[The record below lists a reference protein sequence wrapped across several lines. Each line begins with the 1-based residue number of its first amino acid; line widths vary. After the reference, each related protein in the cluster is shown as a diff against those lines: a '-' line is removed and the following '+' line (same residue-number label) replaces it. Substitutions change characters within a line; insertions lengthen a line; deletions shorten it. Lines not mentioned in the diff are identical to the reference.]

1 MKRILLILSLT
12 IVLGLSVNAT
22 DFSSLD
28 DALTSNVKV
37 IPKTGGKNSPFPYIS
52 CDNSMSNKQCLHHI
66 KKVIDKT
73 LSIQKNDEKSLT
85 KINKKYKKYG
95 YKWTANKYT
104 KEELIKRGKYEILSH
119 RGAKPK
125 FYYQKIR
132 TDLVKPNEKQL
143 LKACYDKDL
152 RKLFYKS
159 NEYRKFPWIITK
171 RTYLT
176 NGLTKYR
183 VLKFKNCGFTT
194 EVLNVGSDDDFP
206 YIEKLK

>member
-1 MKRILLILSLT
+1 MKRILLILSLV
-12 IVLGLSVNAT
+12 IGISLNAT
-22 DFSSLD
+22 DFSDLD
-28 DALTSNVKV
+28 NALTSNVKIV
-37 IPKTGGKNSPFPYIS
+37 PKTGGKASPYPYVYCKS
-52 CDNSMSNKQCLHHI
+52 SMNNKQCLKHI
-66 KKVIDKT
+66 KEYISKT
-73 LSIQKNDEKSLT
+73 LNIQKHDEKLLK
-85 KINKKYKKYG
+85 KINKKYD
-95 YKWTANKYT
+95 YKWTTIKYT
-104 KEELIKRGKYEILSH
+104 EEVLMKYGKYELLSH

-125 FYYQKIR
+125 FYYPKIR
-132 TDLVKPNEKQL
+132 TNLVKPNEKQL
-143 LKACYDKDL
+143 LQACYDKDL

-159 NEYRKFPWIITK
+159 NTHRKFPWIITK